1 MSDAQKRVPHGRRR
15 LRRIDRELRRSDPE
29 LASMLSIFSRLNAGE
44 MMPGWEQVRT
54 PPVLDWHLP
63 LWPLASLA
71 FLVVFA
77 AGGGSDAA
85 SRAAVACLPSLAL
98 PLPPGPA
105 PASGLARG
113 CCGSPGCG
121 RIRGA
126 WQLPTTLEF
135 LMATH
140 SGKQ

>member
-44 MMPGWEQVRT
+44 TMPTREQLRRS
-54 PPVLDWHLP
+54 PVLGWHL
-63 LWPLASLA
+63 LQWPIVSLA

-85 SRAAVACLPSLAL
+85 HGAAVARGVQRTARPRGSVRAVGGARATDRLLP
-98 PLPPGPA
+98 
-105 PASGLARG
+105 
-113 CCGSPGCG
+113 
-121 RIRGA
+121 
-126 WQLPTTLEF
+126 
-135 LMATH
+135 
-140 SGKQ
+140 

>member
-54 PPVLDWHLP
+54 SPVLDWHLP
-63 LWPLASLA
+63 LWPIASLA
-71 FLVVFA
+71 FLIVFA

-85 SRAAVACLPSLAL
+85 RCAAAACGARRTARPRGGVRAV
-98 PLPPGPA
+98 GGA
-105 PASGLARG
+105 PAGER
-113 CCGSPGCG
+113 
-121 RIRGA
+121 
-126 WQLPTTLEF
+126 
-135 LMATH
+135 LMP
-140 SGKQ
+140 